1 MTTESG
7 PNIWRNM
14 FTQPTVG
21 KNGVLFAN
29 VTHGMPCLAVEKLRP
44 GLSIAADLMIGAFH
58 TDGAVHTL

>member
-1 MTTESG
+1 
-7 PNIWRNM
+7 M

-29 VTHGMPCLAVEKLRP
+29 VTLGMPCLAVEKIRP